1 MSPATPHRVS
11 PHVAIEVGARESPR
25 RCHQTPSPRGCVRW
39 CGLGDTRVS
48 GVALLAHGRL
58 WDQTLAHPEWPGV
71 VLGGI
76 RLVAGR
82 ARAGGA
88 LGGWGSGR
96 ARLGHPW
103 APLSIQKLG
112 GNTSTGGLLRDFGM
126 RSSPGNASH
135 HRPWTRMG
143 TSVLLQRGAGRGH
156 QVGALLSH
164 GSRSPRGLGTRR
176 GLRSHGSEAL
186 PRSRW
191 SDTGGASRPSV
202 NYLASMFINQ
212 QFLCKQT
219 HPEPL
224 LPVTLA
230 TAPSRPW
237 LGMCSGP
244 PPGPQPRLQ
253 LFACSL
259 LLLQGVFR
267 PLRLPSVGSWASL
280 LRDPGPPHH

>member
-1 MSPATPHRVS
+1 M
-11 PHVAIEVGARESPR
+11 
-25 RCHQTPSPRGCVRW
+25 
-39 CGLGDTRVS
+39 
-48 GVALLAHGRL
+48 
-58 WDQTLAHPEWPGV
+58 
-71 VLGGI
+71 
-76 RLVAGR
+76 
-82 ARAGGA
+82 
-88 LGGWGSGR
+88 
-96 ARLGHPW
+96 GHPW

-135 HRPWTRMG
+135 HCPRTRMG

-164 GSRSPRGLGTRR
+164 GSGSPRGLGTRR
-176 GLRSHGSEAL
+176 GLCSHGSEAL

-219 HPEPL
+219 HPEPP

-237 LGMCSGP
+237 LGMCSGL

-267 PLRLPSVGSWASL
+267 PLHLPSVGSWASL
-280 LRDPGPPHH
+280 LWGLGPPHHCPLGLWIVGSWTFPSLNPGLPHNLILAVSVAGSWTSQSWDPGPLQHWILDLPIIKSWISLSLNPGVLHY